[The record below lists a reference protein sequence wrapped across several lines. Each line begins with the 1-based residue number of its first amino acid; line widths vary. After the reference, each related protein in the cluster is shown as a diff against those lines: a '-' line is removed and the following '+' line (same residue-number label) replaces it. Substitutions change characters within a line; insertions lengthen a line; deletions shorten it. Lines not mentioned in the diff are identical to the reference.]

1 MFHIFYFL
9 EKLVRVKQPPKL
21 IVKSIDCDYMIIN
34 ASDENNVDTV
44 RNKVK
49 SFASTVGFKDLK
61 VIILDEF
68 DYMTPNGNQ
77 GYLEI

>member
-1 MFHIFYFL
+1 
-9 EKLVRVKQPPKL
+9 
-21 IVKSIDCDYMIIN
+21 MIIN

-68 DYMTPNGNQ
+68 DYMTPNAQ
-77 GYLEI
+77 AYLEI

>member
-1 MFHIFYFL
+1 MA
-9 EKLVRVKQPPKL
+9 KL

-68 DYMTPNGNQ
+68 DYMTPNAKSDT
-77 GYLEI
+77 

>member
-1 MFHIFYFL
+1 MA
-9 EKLVRVKQPPKL
+9 KL

-68 DYMTPNGNQ
+68 DYMTPNAQ
-77 GYLEI
+77 SDT

>member
-1 MFHIFYFL
+1 MFHIFYFWKSL
-9 EKLVRVKQPPKL
+9 TLIKQLAKL

-68 DYMTPNGNQ
+68 DYMTPNVADT
-77 GYLEI
+77 